1 MQFQVPQFIDTEAK
15 IVGPLTLKQFL
26 ILAGAGGVSILC
38 FYIFQLWLWLL
49 ITAMVGGVAV
59 GIAFIKIN
67 GRSLMLLFKSMVRYF
82 MEPKFYLWQRTAPAA
97 SAPEFPDLPKR
108 SGSGTLDSLLLK
120 LTTTTQAITK
130 REFHN
135 PLARLKGGAG
145 TPSEEGVEVVRRNT
159 GEREAAKRVDYR

>member
-1 MQFQVPQFIDTEAK
+1 MQFQVPQFIETEAK

-59 GIAFIKIN
+59 GIAFVKIN
-67 GRSLMLLFKSMVRYF
+67 GRSLMLLFRSMVRF
-82 MEPKFYLWQRTAPAA
+82 FLEPKFYLWQRTLPAPSGQAL
-97 SAPEFPDLPKR
+97 PELPKR
-108 SGSGTLDSLLLK
+108 PGASTLDSLLLK

-130 REFHN
+130 REFRN
-135 PLARLKGGAG
+135 PLALLRGGGGAARG
-145 TPSEEGVEVVRRNT
+145 EEMEVMRKST
-159 GEREAAKRVDYR
+159 GEREAVRRVDYR